1 MKKVISCLLVM
12 MWIVSALLLISA
24 CSQKTVKTELDSPP
38 ASAPAPVPVTVPPVV
53 ERSVAEQRPIPQ
65 VKELPAVAS
74 VVEESRPQVEPL
86 DTAPAIIVAQNSPT
100 SVNEIAVHD
109 IETTAGRSTGTLV
122 PVFFDFDRA
131 SIKDDQTT
139 RVESNAALMKKQAAI
154 KIRIEGNCDERGTNE
169 YNMALGER
177 RAISLK
183 KYMVDLGIDETRLET
198 LSYGEE
204 RPLTLGHDEAAWA
217 LNRRGDFMVVN

>member
-109 IETTAGRSTGTLV
+109 IETTAGRSTGTIV

-139 RVESNAALMKKQAAI
+139 RVES
-154 KIRIEGNCDERGTNE
+154 
-169 YNMALGER
+169 
-177 RAISLK
+177 
-183 KYMVDLGIDETRLET
+183 
-198 LSYGEE
+198 
-204 RPLTLGHDEAAWA
+204 
-217 LNRRGDFMVVN
+217 